1 LNSVQWATRRAK
13 MQLLEVKE
21 QCDYVKWDSLARRA
35 KGCVELERDILRVD
49 FLIGVDLR
57 GEELL
62 IGEAKMV

>member
-1 LNSVQWATRRAK
+1 

-49 FLIGVDLR
+49 FLIEVDLR